1 MEPVITQTAALCDI
15 SNVHLTF
22 TLWFRGENFSNFPNR
37 LSIIIVL
44 VHYKLGRML
53 CFHSFGNMV

>member
-1 MEPVITQTAALCDI
+1 MEPVITQTAALFDI

-22 TLWFRGENFSNFPNR
+22 ILWFRGANFSNFPNR

-53 CFHSFGNMV
+53 CFL